1 MKRDESSLLGG
12 LSLNENKE
20 RARKEGG
27 GGVGNI
33 SLIAKMTT
41 LFVWLLAID
50 KVLVIAT
57 MTS

>member
-27 GGVGNI
+27 VGNI
-33 SLIAKMTT
+33 SLIATNCAKMTT
-41 LFVWLLAID
+41 LFVWLLAMKINY
-50 KVLVIAT
+50 
-57 MTS
+57 M

>member
-20 RARKEGG
+20 RARKEGR

-50 KVLVIAT
+50 IKY
-57 MTS
+57 

>member
-20 RARKEGG
+20 RARKE

-57 MTS
+57 ITS

>member
-1 MKRDESSLLGG
+1 MKAVYWAG

-27 GGVGNI
+27 VGNI
-33 SLIAKMTT
+33 SLIAEMTT

-50 KVLVIAT
+50 
-57 MTS
+57 